1 MITTQEYYKA
11 GENFFLKEIDKIFG
25 RSISLETNPEI
36 KIILECVSMMLYN
49 AQREMLFLQQEFIEN
64 PLTYKK
70 LVAVEKLQAS
80 LANGKVS
87 FNANTAGVLINE
99 TNVLQGVNNV
109 LYTPLDVYESKLV
122 SMQIDSIS
130 SDGIGT
136 ITVTTLEDIVS
147 IASGNMIS
155 IVNVTDSDFNI
166 NNTVATIVNLRTLK
180 YSKNISLKTSNGGNI
195 EAITLTAEVES
206 QTFGNVGNL
215 TNGSIVNIL
224 APLQNLSSTGYV
236 NFTNITGGADE
247 ESDESLSSRI
257 SIKLSEDITTSNDA
271 NMRNKA
277 LEFPGTT
284 RAWVKTS
291 EVTKNTNV
299 FHMRDNSIP
308 PFPTIQDDTNLLNH
322 LINVGAIP
330 VGIFESN
337 IIVKAPTELKYNIQY
352 AIIYNELNNEEYKSL
367 INENLQKLFNNF
379 DLNQRAT
386 ISNIKSIITTQ
397 TINFYPAILNQDLLL
412 DNLIDGISILYDNT
426 ITGTII
432 STLGTI
438 TYP

>member
-1 MITTQEYYKA
+1 MITTQAYYKA
-11 GENFFLKEIDKIFG
+11 GENLFLKEIDKIFG

-87 FNANTAGVLINE
+87 FNANTTGVLINE

-147 IASGNMIS
+147 IASGNMIN

-215 TNGSIVNIL
+215 TNIYLFG
-224 APLQNLSSTGYV
+224 
-236 NFTNITGGADE
+236 
-247 ESDESLSSRI
+247 
-257 SIKLSEDITTSNDA
+257 
-271 NMRNKA
+271 
-277 LEFPGTT
+277 
-284 RAWVKTS
+284 VKV
-291 EVTKNTNV
+291 EVVKPV
-299 FHMRDNSIP
+299 
-308 PFPTIQDDTNLLNH
+308 LL
-322 LINVGAIP
+322 
-330 VGIFESN
+330 F
-337 IIVKAPTELKYNIQY
+337 K
-352 AIIYNELNNEEYKSL
+352 
-367 INENLQKLFNNF
+367 
-379 DLNQRAT
+379 
-386 ISNIKSIITTQ
+386 
-397 TINFYPAILNQDLLL
+397 
-412 DNLIDGISILYDNT
+412 
-426 ITGTII
+426 
-432 STLGTI
+432 
-438 TYP
+438 

>member
-1 MITTQEYYKA
+1 
-11 GENFFLKEIDKIFG
+11 
-25 RSISLETNPEI
+25 
-36 KIILECVSMMLYN
+36 
-49 AQREMLFLQQEFIEN
+49 
-64 PLTYKK
+64 
-70 LVAVEKLQAS
+70 
-80 LANGKVS
+80 
-87 FNANTAGVLINE
+87 
-99 TNVLQGVNNV
+99 
-109 LYTPLDVYESKLV
+109 
-122 SMQIDSIS
+122 
-130 SDGIGT
+130 
-136 ITVTTLEDIVS
+136 
-147 IASGNMIS
+147 
-155 IVNVTDSDFNI
+155 
-166 NNTVATIVNLRTLK
+166 
-180 YSKNISLKTSNGGNI
+180 
-195 EAITLTAEVES
+195 
-206 QTFGNVGNL
+206 
-215 TNGSIVNIL
+215 
-224 APLQNLSSTGYV
+224 
-236 NFTNITGGADE
+236 
-247 ESDESLSSRI
+247 
-257 SIKLSEDITTSNDA
+257 
-271 NMRNKA
+271 MRNKA